1 MKKSKGVRQGTRF
14 IVSRSK
20 GERSRLNISRIMHNY
35 SEGDCVAIVLDGGQ
49 QMGMPHRRFNG
60 KTGVITG
67 KQGRAWVI
75 EVKDGNKAKKIVS
88 RPEHLRPLEG

>member
-1 MKKSKGVRQGTRF
+1 MKRSKGVRQGTRY

-20 GERSRLNISRIMHNY
+20 TERSRLNISRIMHDY
-35 SEGDCVAIVLDGGQ
+35 SEGDSVAIVLDGGQ

-75 EVKDGNKAKKIVS
+75 EVKDGHKAKKVVS
-88 RPEHLRPLEG
+88 RPEHLRPLNG